1 MPSLKIVPTSSAD
14 IVRDIEKSAKQTLLG
29 NVVKKED
36 FEEKNHDY
44 QLHNHRM
51 VTGFSLIISCIF
63 LLLSVYLL
71 VANKDLQK
79 DNKDLQI
86 TNRHMS
92 ITVDDAMTQILRL
105 NRENKNLTDE
115 VRDYK
120 SVAIPHLKNELSLL
134 SEEVSVQN
142 RRIRMLRTNLR
153 LVCDEFIGE
162 KPKTCPKPVVKKVVI
177 KKSQVKKKQ
186 DPTKFT
192 ASYPL
197 RMQNGL

>member
-1 MPSLKIVPTSSAD
+1 
-14 IVRDIEKSAKQTLLG
+14 
-29 NVVKKED
+29 
-36 FEEKNHDY
+36 
-44 QLHNHRM
+44 M

-153 LVCDEFIGE
+153 LVCDEFRSEERRVGKE
-162 KPKTCPKPVVKKVVI
+162 CR
-177 KKSQVKKKQ
+177 
-186 DPTKFT
+186 
-192 ASYPL
+192 L
-197 RMQNGL
+197 